1 MKAFTILAL
10 AATALAVPSTPYE
23 TNPKP
28 ECTPPSY
35 ACKPD
40 NSGWLVCN
48 VDGKW
53 LDGGACPAKTT
64 CKPINNLPY
73 CV

>member
-1 MKAFTILAL
+1 MKFIAIITAFITTSL
-10 AATALAVPSTPYE
+10 AASTSLDARHGAQ
-23 TNPKP
+23 
-28 ECTPPSY
+28 CTPPSY
-35 ACKPD
+35 ACKAD

-48 VDGKW
+48 VDGTY
-53 LDGGACPAKTT
+53 LDGGVCPPKTT

>member
-1 MKAFTILAL
+1 MKFIILCTLVASAL
-10 AATALAVPSTPYE
+10 AFPSVETRDTPA
-23 TNPKP
+23 P
-28 ECTPPSY
+28 ECTPPQY

-48 VDGKW
+48 VDSTW
-53 LDGGACPAKTT
+53 LDGGNCPEHTT